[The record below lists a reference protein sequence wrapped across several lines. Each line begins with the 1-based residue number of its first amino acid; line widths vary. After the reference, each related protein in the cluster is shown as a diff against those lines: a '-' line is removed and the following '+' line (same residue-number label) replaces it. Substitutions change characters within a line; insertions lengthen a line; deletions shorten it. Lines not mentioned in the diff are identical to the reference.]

1 LEEDDAMRRI
11 VQVWI
16 VALLCVGWVSAQGWA
31 TTETP
36 TALIQQTTTQV
47 LGILKDPSLQG
58 AAKRQEREARLQAIG
73 DQVFDWPAMAQ
84 SALAFHWRSLT
95 PQQRQEFIP
104 LFKGVVE
111 HAYMDRLA
119 QAAQREQ
126 AIRYTGEQ
134 EGPSQAVVSTRVTT
148 QSDQEIPIV
157 YYLHEQQGRW
167 LIYDVIVE
175 GVGLVSNYQAQI
187 NDILDNASYDQLI
200 QRMKAKLAE
209 ETSASAERP

>member
-1 LEEDDAMRRI
+1 MRRI
-11 VQVWI
+11 VRVWV
-16 VALLCVGWVSAQGWA
+16 VALLCVGWVNARGWA
-31 TTETP
+31 ATETP

-58 AAKRQEREARLQAIG
+58 PAKRQGREARLQAIG

-111 HAYMDRLA
+111 HACMDRLA
-119 QAAQREQ
+119 QAAQQEK
-126 AIRYTGEQ
+126 AIRYTAEQ
-134 EGPSQAVVSTRVTT
+134 EGASQAMVATWVTT
-148 QSDQEIPIV
+148 QSDQEVSID
-157 YYLHEQQGRW
+157 YYLHQQQGRW

-175 GVGLVSNYQAQI
+175 GVGLVSNYRSQI
-187 NDILDNASYDQLI
+187 NDILDSSSYDQLI

-209 ETSASAERP
+209 ETSASAER

>member
-1 LEEDDAMRRI
+1 MRR
-11 VQVWI
+11 VVRVWI
-16 VALLCVGWVSAQGWA
+16 VALLCIGWVSAQGWA

-36 TALIQQTTTQV
+36 TALIRQTTTQV

-58 AAKRQEREARLQAIG
+58 PAKRQGREARLRDIG

-111 HAYMDRLA
+111 HAYMDRLTQLA
-119 QAAQREQ
+119 RREK
-126 AIRYTGEQ
+126 AIRYTGAQ
-134 EGPSQAVVSTRVTT
+134 EGASQAVVATRVMT
-148 QSDQEIPIV
+148 QSDQEIPID
-157 YYLHEQQGRW
+157 YYLHQQQGRW
-167 LIYDVIVE
+167 LIYDVIIE
-175 GVGLVSNYQAQI
+175 GVGLVSNYRAQI
-187 NDILDNASYDQLI
+187 AEILDNSSYDQLI

>member
-1 LEEDDAMRRI
+1 MRR
-11 VQVWI
+11 VVRVWI
-16 VALLCVGWVSAQGWA
+16 VALLCIGWVSVQGWA
-31 TTETP
+31 ATETP

-58 AAKRQEREARLQAIG
+58 PAKRQEREARLQDIG
-73 DQVFDWPAMAQ
+73 GQVFDWPAMAQ
-84 SALAFHWRSLT
+84 SVLAFHWRSLT

-111 HAYMDRLA
+111 HAYMDRLV
-119 QAAQREQ
+119 QAAQQEK
-126 AIRYTGEQ
+126 AIRYTAEQ
-134 EGPSQAVVSTRVTT
+134 EGASQAVVKTQVTT
-148 QSDQEIPIV
+148 QRDQVIPIY

-175 GVGLVSNYQAQI
+175 GLGLVSNYRAQI
-187 NDILDNASYDQLI
+187 NDILNNASYDQLI

-209 ETSASAERP
+209 ETSASAAR

>member
-1 LEEDDAMRRI
+1 MGRVVRG
-11 VQVWI
+11 WI

-31 TTETP
+31 TAETP

-58 AAKRQEREARLQAIG
+58 PAKRQEREARLQDFG

-84 SALAFHWRSLT
+84 SALAFHWRPLT
-95 PQQRQEFIP
+95 PQQQEFIP

-111 HAYMDRLA
+111 HAYMDRLV
-119 QAAQREQ
+119 QAARQEK
-126 AIRYTGEQ
+126 AIRYTAEQ
-134 EGPSQAVVSTRVTT
+134 EGPSQAVVATQVTT
-148 QSDQEIPIV
+148 QRDQEIPID

-167 LIYDVIVE
+167 LIDDVIIE
-175 GVGLVSNYQAQI
+175 GVGLVSNYRSQI
-187 NDILDNASYDQLI
+187 NDILNNASYDQLI

-209 ETSASAERP
+209 ETS

>member
-1 LEEDDAMRRI
+1 MRRI
-11 VQVWI
+11 VRVWI
-16 VALLCVGWVSAQGWA
+16 VALLCVGWASAQGWA

-58 AAKRQEREARLQAIG
+58 PAKRQEREARLRNTG
-73 DQVFDWPAMAQ
+73 DQVFDWTAMAR

-104 LFKGVVE
+104 LFKEVVE
-111 HAYMDRLA
+111 RAFMDRLV
-119 QAAQREQ
+119 QAAQQEK

-134 EGPSQAVVSTRVTT
+134 EGASQAVVATRVMT
-148 QSDQEIPIV
+148 QSDREIPID
-157 YYLHEQQGRW
+157 YYLHQQQGRW

-175 GVGLVSNYQAQI
+175 GVGLVSNYRSQI
-187 NDILDNASYDQLI
+187 DEILASSSYDQLI

-209 ETSASAERP
+209 GTSASAERP

>member
-1 LEEDDAMRRI
+1 
-11 VQVWI
+11 
-16 VALLCVGWVSAQGWA
+16 VALLCVGWVTAQGWA
-31 TTETP
+31 STETP

-47 LGILKDPSLQG
+47 LGIFKDPSLQG
-58 AAKRQEREARLQAIG
+58 PAKRQEREARLQDIG
-73 DQVFDWPAMAQ
+73 DRVFDWPAMAQ

-119 QAAQREQ
+119 QAAQQEK

-134 EGPSQAVVSTRVTT
+134 EGASQAVVATRVMT
-148 QSDQEIPIV
+148 QNDQEIPID
-157 YYLHEQQGRW
+157 YYLHQQQGRW

-175 GVGLVSNYQAQI
+175 GVGLVSNYRSQI
-187 NDILDNASYDQLI
+187 NEILDSSSYDQLI
-200 QRMKAKLAE
+200 RLMKPKLAAE
-209 ETSASAERP
+209 PSASAER

>member
-1 LEEDDAMRRI
+1 MRRI
-11 VQVWI
+11 VRVWI
-16 VALLCVGWVSAQGWA
+16 VALLGGGWVSALGWA

-58 AAKRQEREARLQAIG
+58 PAKRQGREARLQAIG
-73 DQVFDWPAMAQ
+73 DQVFDWPAMAR

-95 PQQRQEFIP
+95 PQQRQECIP
-104 LFKGVVE
+104 LFNEVAE
-111 HAYMDRLA
+111 QAYMDRLA
-119 QAAQREQ
+119 QAAQQEK

-134 EGPSQAVVSTRVTT
+134 EGASQAVVATRATT
-148 QSDQEIPIV
+148 QSDQAIPID

-167 LIYDVIVE
+167 LIYDVIIE
-175 GVGLVSNYQAQI
+175 GVGLVSHYRAQI
-187 NDILDNASYDQLI
+187 NEILTNSSYDQLI

-209 ETSASAERP
+209 ETSASAER

>member
-1 LEEDDAMRRI
+1 MRRI
-11 VQVWI
+11 VRVGI
-16 VALLCVGWVSAQGWA
+16 VVLLCVGCVTALGWA

-58 AAKRQEREARLQAIG
+58 PAKRQERETRLRAVG
-73 DQVFDWPAMAQ
+73 DQVFDWAAMAR
-84 SALAFHWRSLT
+84 SALAFHWRPLT

-111 HAYMDRLA
+111 QAYMDRLMQTA
-119 QAAQREQ
+119 QQEK

-134 EGPSQAVVSTRVTT
+134 EGASRAVVTTRVTT
-148 QSDQEIPIV
+148 QSDQEIPID
-157 YYLHEQQGRW
+157 YYLHQQQGRW
-167 LIYDVIVE
+167 LIYDVIIE
-175 GVGLVSNYQAQI
+175 GVGLVSNYRAQI
-187 NDILDNASYDQLI
+187 NEILNNSSYDQLI

-209 ETSASAERP
+209 ETSASAER